1 MLKIYVLMLHVCQ
14 RCGDLRVN
22 ALDSRSSGPGQALFL
37 GKTLN
42 SVCLCVRAY
51 FGVRRDVYLYVVL
64 QVLNLL

>member
-1 MLKIYVLMLHVCQ
+1 MLKIYVLMLCR

-22 ALDSRSSGPGQALFL
+22 ALDSRSSVPGQALFL